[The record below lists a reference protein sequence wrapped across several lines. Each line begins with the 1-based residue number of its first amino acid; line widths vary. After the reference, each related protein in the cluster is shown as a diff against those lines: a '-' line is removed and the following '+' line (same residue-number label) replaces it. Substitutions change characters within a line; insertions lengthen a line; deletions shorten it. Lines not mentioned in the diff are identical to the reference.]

1 MTSRRMTAAA
11 VLAVCV
17 AAPTWSA
24 ATAMAAPQSAPTAAT
39 RLASLTGVEA
49 SITAGAGSAQSWNSR
64 ARQRS
69 SLEGAVAATLNKATT
84 TSPYLGKYLSG
95 LVIDLESGQT
105 IWSHQA
111 SVRRLPASSQ
121 KVVTALAV
129 LNSADTNSR
138 LVTRVFQNNQ
148 APNELVL
155 SSEGDPSLGA
165 TRLKAGAA
173 VVAARLLEQ
182 GLTTVQLSVDSS
194 YFPEPTPAYGW
205 KSSYLRSEVQLVRGV
220 ALAGYRGSDA
230 SMAAGRVLAGYLKP
244 LGVTATVVGRQVV
257 PADAREL
264 FSTNSATIGQMV
276 QRMLSESN
284 NDYAEFLLRHA
295 AKARGASTTTN
306 GTVEFLTRSLAE
318 QGVPTSGFLGYDGSG
333 LSRADRMPPQT
344 LAAAVTKL
352 YTNST
357 TRSIAFA
364 PWAMPRAGQTGTLA
378 GRYKA
383 SAQQCAKGKVL
394 AKTGTLS
401 DVNAL
406 AGIARGVDG
415 RDRVFVLLDNGPTKT
430 SSVRYAL
437 DTLATTAVGC
447 RL

>member
-1 MTSRRMTAAA
+1 MASTKMTAAVALAICA
-11 VLAVCV
+11 V
-17 AAPTWSA
+17 APTWTSAAAAELPARAIASPAWVSTQARLALSA
-24 ATAMAAPQSAPTAAT
+24 ATEAAT
-39 RLASLTGVEA
+39 PQV
-49 SITAGAGSAQSWNSR
+49 WNFR

-69 SLEGAVAATLNKATT
+69 SLEAAVAATLTKATT

-95 LVIDLESGQT
+95 LVLDLESGQT
-105 IWSHQA
+105 VWSYQA
-111 SVRRLPASSQ
+111 NVSRLPASSQ
-121 KVVTALAV
+121 KVVTALTV
-129 LNSADTNSR
+129 LNSTDTNSR

-148 APNELVL
+148 APDQLVL
-155 SSEGDPSLGA
+155 TSEGDPSLGA
-165 TRLKAGAA
+165 TRLKEAA
-173 VVAARLLEQ
+173 SSVAARLAEQ
-182 GLTTVQLSVDSS
+182 GLTTVQLYVDSS
-194 YFPEPTPAYGW
+194 YFPQPSASYGW
-205 KSSYLRSEVQLVRGV
+205 KSSYLGSEVQLVRGL

-230 SMAAGRVLAGYLKP
+230 SLAAGRVLAGYLKP
-244 LGVTATVVGRQVV
+244 LGITATLQGRQAV

-264 FSTNSATIGQMV
+264 ASTSSATIGQMV

-306 GTVEFLTRSLAE
+306 GVVSFLRQALAD

-352 YTNST
+352 YTNPD
-357 TRSIAFA
+357 TRRIAFA
-364 PWAMPRAGQTGTLA
+364 MWAMPRAGQTGTLA
-378 GRYKA
+378 SRYKA
-383 SAQQCAKGKVL
+383 SAQQCAKGKVM

-415 RDRVFVLLDNGPTKT
+415 RDRVFVFLDNGPTKT

-437 DTLATTAVGC
+437 DTLATTTVGC